1 MSIDPATLPQV
12 FAENDPTP
20 LPHPSPDTLAL
31 LSRRRSAKPFFL
43 AAPAPTAAQLEAI
56 LSLAS
61 RTPDHG
67 KLTPWRFVVF
77 EGAGAVR
84 AGAALADVLAQ
95 SHEATEEALQA
106 ARETFTRAPLVVAVI
121 STVKSNPKIPEWEQV
136 LTAGA
141 VSYAVLVA
149 AHAFGFGGVWL
160 TGWPAYNAQA
170 RTALGLAHEERL
182 AAFIHLGT
190 QTQTQPERAR
200 PEMAALVT
208 HY

>member
-106 ARETFTRAPLVVAVI
+106 RAPGRRCDLHG
-121 STVKSNPKIPEWEQV
+121 KIESKDPRMG
-136 LTAGA
+136 TGA
-141 VSYAVLVA
+141 DGRRGKLRRACRS
-149 AHAFGFGGVWL
+149 
-160 TGWPAYNAQA
+160 A
-170 RTALGLAHEERL
+170 RLRFWRGLADGL
-182 AAFIHLGT
+182 AGL
-190 QTQTQPERAR
+190 
-200 PEMAALVT
+200 
-208 HY
+208 